1 MKDFRLVAFLALT
14 CFALTAAAA
23 DVKTQGNIVTIHP
36 DGGQSKV
43 VRLEVINDNIIR
55 VRATSKDQLPQK
67 PQSLMIVP
75 QQAPAKGSY
84 SIEESDETVTVKAKN
99 VSAVDQMM
107 KTVNISAGVG
117 LGLVELLVLVRW
129 LLKKKK
135 AKE

>member
-84 SIEESDETVTVKAKN
+84 SIEESDETVTTRIVRLDDEARVHEIANMLSGEKMTQEAIDNAK
-99 VSAVDQMM
+99 S
-107 KTVNISAGVG
+107 
-117 LGLVELLVLVRW
+117 LLNFN
-129 LLKKKK
+129 K
-135 AKE
+135 